1 MTIKWRNTEDKKTYN
16 LDDGVKEPKID
27 NNSDFKKA
35 AKKFHPDLSDPFLKS
50 VNEKKMQKLIEAR
63 EKLKND

>member
-1 MTIKWRNTEDKKTYN
+1 MTIKWRNTNDKKSYN
-16 LDDGVKEPKID
+16 FDDGVKEPKID
-27 NNSDFKKA
+27 NDSDFKRA

-50 VNEKKMQKLIEAR
+50 VNEKKMQKLIETR